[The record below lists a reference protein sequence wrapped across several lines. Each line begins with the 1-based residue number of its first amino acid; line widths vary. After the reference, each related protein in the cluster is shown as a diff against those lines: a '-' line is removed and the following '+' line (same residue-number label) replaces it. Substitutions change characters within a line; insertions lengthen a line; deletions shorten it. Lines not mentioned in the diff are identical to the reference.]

1 MTESYEA
8 MDLDKEAQ
16 PPVITATM
24 GPDRTTV
31 MFASSM
37 RKFVQLRQQ
46 NFEETVRQGHPI
58 GCRPSLFLFS
68 THLLTLA
75 KTSYG
80 PFLFTLNTFV
90 SLVVSYHSYYS

>member
-37 RKFVQLRQQ
+37 RKFEEESTITPT
-46 NFEETVRQGHPI
+46 NF
-58 GCRPSLFLFS
+58 
-68 THLLTLA
+68 
-75 KTSYG
+75 
-80 PFLFTLNTFV
+80 
-90 SLVVSYHSYYS
+90 